1 MRVLIRR
8 TNSEVQVLAPSILFL
23 FSCETPVIVIVILTL
38 SVRKTETRK
47 EVMKMNEEQE
57 EEYTE
62 RTMFS
67 QAQVRDILH
76 PHTHLMDDM
85 VFLMHGTQPTEM
97 KHTFSDDDISNALV
111 YMHNEEKSLMTA
123 TVEYISNRLDFALEY
138 KQDEEVMAL
147 INPSFEMPPLREYL
161 DTNGKCLWKDVS
173 DEDIQPEPISAQ
185 AMEDLM
191 ADAVSWD
198 DVSHLFF
205 GIEMEE
211 EE

>member
-1 MRVLIRR
+1 
-8 TNSEVQVLAPSILFL
+8 
-23 FSCETPVIVIVILTL
+23 
-38 SVRKTETRK
+38 
-47 EVMKMNEEQE
+47 MNEEQE
-57 EEYTE
+57 KEYTE